1 MESKFNI
8 GDKVRV
14 RPYEKLPEEIK
25 NKGLAK
31 GAGKIGE
38 IVDVVYS
45 NAKDSYIYKIRFD
58 DCKMISR
65 TDFPEGSFDLATEP
79 EAATYTYEIEVA
91 ENLVVARLYQV
102 EDGKKTEVAKGHG
115 HIFHD
120 GAYGVA
126 QAASYACKRLWF
138 AVEEG

>member
-1 MESKFNI
+1 MEFKI

-25 NKGLAK
+25 NKGLSKA
-31 GAGKIGE
+31 AGKDGE
-38 IVDVVYS
+38 IVDVMYS
-45 NAKDSYIYKIRFD
+45 NVRGCNVYRIRFEGYD
-58 DCKMISR
+58 RPSN
-65 TDFPEGSFDLATEP
+65 TLFPEGAFDLVSEL
-79 EAATYTYEIEVA
+79 EAPTYTYEIEVL

-138 AVEEG
+138 EVEE

>member
-1 MESKFNI
+1 MEFKFNI

-14 RPYEKLPEEIK
+14 RPFEKIPEGIRS
-25 NKGLAK
+25 KGIARL
-31 GAGKIGE
+31 AGKEGE
-38 IVDVVYS
+38 IVDVMYS
-45 NAKDSYIYKIRFD
+45 NAKECYVYKIHLEGYDRA
-58 DCKMISR
+58 SNA
-65 TDFPEGSFDLATEP
+65 DFPEGSLDLVSDL
-79 EAATYTYEIEVA
+79 EAATYTYEIEVL

-138 AVEEG
+138 ALEEG

>member
-1 MESKFNI
+1 MEFNI

-14 RPYEKLPEEIK
+14 RPYEKLTDDIK

-31 GAGKIGE
+31 AAGKEGE

-45 NAKDSYIYKIRFD
+45 NAKDIYIYKIHFD

-65 TDFPEGSFDLATEP
+65 TDFPEGSLDLVSDL
-79 EAATYTYEIEVA
+79 EAATYTYEIEVL

-138 AVEEG
+138 DVEEG

>member
-1 MESKFNI
+1 MEFKFNI

-14 RPYEKLPEEIK
+14 RPYEKLTEEIK

-31 GAGKIGE
+31 AAGKSGE

-58 DCKMISR
+58 DCKMTSR
-65 TDFPEGSFDLATEP
+65 TEFPEGSFDLVSEL
-79 EAATYTYEIEVA
+79 EAATYTYEIEVL

-102 EDGKKTEVAKGHG
+102 EDGRKTEIAKGHG

-138 AVEEG
+138 DTKEE

>member
-1 MESKFNI
+1 MEFYI

-14 RPYEKLPEEIK
+14 RPYEKLTDEIK

-31 GAGKIGE
+31 AAGKEGE
-38 IVDVVYS
+38 IVDVMYS
-45 NAKDSYIYKIRFD
+45 NAKDCYVYKIHFD
-58 DCKMISR
+58 GMDRPSN
-65 TDFPEGSFDLATEP
+65 TVFPEGSFDFATKSVAP
-79 EAATYTYEIEVA
+79 TFTFEIEVL

-102 EDGKKTEVAKGHG
+102 VDGCKTELHKGHG

-126 QAASYACKRLWF
+126 QAASYACKKLWF
-138 AVEEG
+138 DVEE

>member
-1 MESKFNI
+1 MEFKFNI

-14 RPYEKLPEEIK
+14 RPYEKLTDEIK

-31 GAGKIGE
+31 AAGKNGE
-38 IVDVVYS
+38 IVDVMYSSAKGCYVY
-45 NAKDSYIYKIRFD
+45 RLQFE
-58 DCKMISR
+58 DCERASK
-65 TDFPEGSFDLATEP
+65 TDFPEGSLDLVSDL
-79 EAATYTYEIEVA
+79 EAATYTYEIEVL

-138 AVEEG
+138 ALEEG

>member
-1 MESKFNI
+1 MEFNI

-14 RPYEKLPEEIK
+14 RPYEKLTDDIK

-31 GAGKIGE
+31 AAGKEGE

-45 NAKDSYIYKIRFD
+45 NAKDIYIYKIRFD

-65 TDFPEGSFDLATEP
+65 TDFPEGSLDLVSDLEP
-79 EAATYTYEIEVA
+79 ATYTYEIEVL